1 MFKKPNPNAD
11 ALDKA
16 IERAF
21 FCMEGISPSS
31 DEYAKMV
38 KQLKELHGMKVS
50 ETSRRISPDTWL
62 TVAAN
67 LGGILMILT
76 YEHANPLA
84 SKAVSFVAK
93 LR

>member
-1 MFKKPNPNAD
+1 MFKKPPNAA

-16 IERAF
+16 IGRAF
-21 FCMEGISPSS
+21 RRMEEVKPES
-31 DEYAKMV
+31 DEYAKVV
-38 KQLKELHGMKVS
+38 KQLKELHSMKVA
-50 ETSRRISPDTWL
+50 ETSRRISPDTWI

-67 LGGILMILT
+67 LLGIGMILS
-76 YEHANPLA
+76 YEYANPLT

>member
-1 MFKKPNPNAD
+1 MFKKPPNAV

-16 IERAF
+16 IGRAF
-21 FCMEGISPSS
+21 LRMEQVSPES
-31 DEYAKMV
+31 DEYAKVV
-38 KQLKELHGMKVS
+38 KQLKELHGMKTAEV
-50 ETSRRISPDTWL
+50 SRRISPDTWI

-67 LGGILMILT
+67 LLGIGMILS
-76 YEHANPLA
+76 YEYANPLT